1 MKFIIAVILAFS
13 TIAFSQELNCKVSLN
28 LDNIPISNR
37 DLLSGFDRAVSDY
50 MNKTRFSNSD
60 WQNDRIDCGMNILI
74 LTASNDGNF
83 SAQVVV
89 TSQRPV
95 YKSEKNLQ
103 VLRIND
109 ANWSF
114 TYQKGQALVSNQSS
128 FDPLAS
134 FLDYYADII
143 IGFNEDSWEEFGGTP
158 YFNRAFN
165 IDNLAIS
172 SNFSKGWSRSG
183 LYSRQALVED
193 ILNDKYR
200 PFREAYYQYYYGI
213 DYYVNVDKKK
223 GQKKIVETIQT
234 IASLQN
240 KIDLVGSIVLR
251 TFFDANS
258 GEIVNYL
265 SDYSDKSIFQLLK
278 KIDPQHTAKYDAA
291 YLAN

>member
-143 IGFNEDSWEEFGGTP
+143 IGFN
-158 YFNRAFN
+158 
-165 IDNLAIS
+165 
-172 SNFSKGWSRSG
+172 
-183 LYSRQALVED
+183 
-193 ILNDKYR
+193 
-200 PFREAYYQYYYGI
+200 
-213 DYYVNVDKKK
+213 
-223 GQKKIVETIQT
+223 
-234 IASLQN
+234 
-240 KIDLVGSIVLR
+240 
-251 TFFDANS
+251 
-258 GEIVNYL
+258 
-265 SDYSDKSIFQLLK
+265 
-278 KIDPQHTAKYDAA
+278 
-291 YLAN
+291 